1 MVANKWMQLRIQ
13 KVKWSNSSTKPL
25 YLSEFLLKQ
34 SPRLMIST
42 SSGHPCSLSSI
53 GMARNTSARL
63 AFCHPRSLFHL
74 FFFGIAKTHF
84 DLDQFG
90 DAIKVLDR
98 ILSDYAGSGAA
109 PEAVFLKG
117 VCGYKNTHN
126 PTPLKEAYEKLQATY
141 PASEW
146 TKRAL
151 PYRLLP

>member
-1 MVANKWMQLRIQ
+1 MDAVTYPKDEVAEFLNKAVIPLR
-13 KVKWSNSSTKPL
+13 VPSDAKPL
-25 YLSEFLLKQ
+25 SDDFNLKWTPMLVVLDWNGKEHQRTVGFLPPEEFIPSVLL
-34 SPRLMIST
+34 
-42 SSGHPCSLSSI
+42 
-53 GMARNTSARL
+53 
-63 AFCHPRSLFHL
+63 
-74 FFFGIAKTHF
+74 GIAKTHF

-98 ILSDYAGSGAA
+98 ILSDCAGSSAA